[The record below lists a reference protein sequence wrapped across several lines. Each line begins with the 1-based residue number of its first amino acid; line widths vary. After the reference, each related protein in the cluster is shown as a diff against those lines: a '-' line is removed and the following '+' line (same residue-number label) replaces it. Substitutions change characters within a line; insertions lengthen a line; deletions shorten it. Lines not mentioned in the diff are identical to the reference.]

1 MSLTVAICDDEEEW
15 VIRMEHYLKKFRESH
30 KEWEI
35 KWDSFYSAEELLNYY
50 EQNGNEVDILIT
62 DIEMKGLNGVDLA
75 NKIRSMDKNI
85 VIFFLTSHTE
95 YAIQCFRPEP
105 MNFWVKPVS
114 YNSFSEDLCRAIQ
127 RIDKAIRYISIIE
140 ERHNIRL
147 NVDNII
153 YIEKEERKTL
163 IHMINGVHITNKL
176 LSQIEHELPAELFV
190 RIYQSYIVNLAF
202 VKVLKEKHIIL
213 KHTGQSLN
221 VGRTYAENLK
231 RRFIEY
237 KERVAFGDEYL

>member
-15 VIRMEHYLKKFRESH
+15 VIRMEHYLKKFRENH

-140 ERHNIRL
+140 ERHTIRL

>member
-140 ERHNIRL
+140 ERHTIRL

>member
-140 ERHNIRL
+140 ERHTIRL

-202 VKVLKEKHIIL
+202 VKVLKEKYIIL

>member
-1 MSLTVAICDDEEEW
+1 
-15 VIRMEHYLKKFRESH
+15 
-30 KEWEI
+30 
-35 KWDSFYSAEELLNYY
+35 
-50 EQNGNEVDILIT
+50 
-62 DIEMKGLNGVDLA
+62 
-75 NKIRSMDKNI
+75 
-85 VIFFLTSHTE
+85 
-95 YAIQCFRPEP
+95 
-105 MNFWVKPVS
+105 
-114 YNSFSEDLCRAIQ
+114 
-127 RIDKAIRYISIIE
+127 
-140 ERHNIRL
+140 
-147 NVDNII
+147 
-153 YIEKEERKTL
+153 
-163 IHMINGVHITNKL
+163 MINGVHITNKL